1 MPYVFD
7 NRNGDSITI
16 ADGSLNQDFSIDLV
30 GRNYENYGEVFA
42 RTFVDLLDNFATDTT
57 PPANSID
64 GQLWY
69 DKTYK
74 TLRVFDGVNSVWL
87 PTRPIV
93 SATNPTNFQGQNA
106 DGTFFYDT
114 TTQQLNISHNGIYKL
129 AVVPGEVNSGYNGI
143 AALGSPLQ
151 YGTKLRTIF
160 LTDDAGVQ
168 RAVMAVIYENSST
181 LSATKPG
188 GETIIA
194 LFNDHTEFTAD
205 DVNSFSNDET
215 INWYDQLNESGGI
228 GTTIRKGLNLR
239 ADNKTRVEV
248 ANVADRANT
257 SYALNVGSYGNDA
270 GNISAGQVFYNAQH
284 NLPLANASY
293 DLGDTSLQFDEV
305 FAQNFIVGNSI
316 TTGGANNV
324 NIGEDANVIDHIYVN
339 DITIKGDIS
348 TDGGDFGSE
357 AEPIGNAYFGNVNVA
372 NVITT
377 GTHGGDGY
385 AFPTSDGTRGQQ
397 LFTNGSGQLFFRRP
411 ASSLTNFVASG
422 GTVSTETTTTVD
434 GIDEITVTL
443 DIGAGQGITVAPDE
457 IIVDIDEFTT
467 DDLNEGNVNLYF
479 TTARARASVSSDD
492 NGGDG
497 SFSYDQASGV
507 FTYTGPSASEVR
519 AHLSDGAGI
528 TYDNSTGQI
537 SFTKTTWL
545 NNVIPGP
552 GLSSGLTAYSPV
564 MQDGLSLTTIGIE
577 VGEGYGINVS
587 ADTVAVA
594 NADIRALFSG
604 GTEITIESDGTINND
619 APDQVVSITGTGK
632 CSATGTY
639 PDFTVNGQATTP
651 NEIFGGM
658 YLGTGLVY
666 NSAANSGLM
675 QEVAAANSGLP
686 ALELTGQ
693 ILGDLNVSGDIC
705 AFDTTVTSDGRLKEN
720 VEDITNAVD
729 TVKSLRGVAFDWNK
743 DSGREGKHDIG
754 FIAQEVEEIVPE
766 VVKTDEDTGLKSV
779 AYHKLVP
786 ILIEAVKSLTSEI
799 EVLKKELGK

>member
-42 RTFVDLLDNFATDTT
+42 RSFVDLLDNFATDTT

-87 PTRPIV
+87 PTRPII

-194 LFNDHTEFTAD
+194 LFNDHAEFTAD

-228 GTTIRKGLNLR
+228 GLTIRKGLNLR

-284 NLPLANASY
+284 NLPLANATY
-293 DLGDTSLQFDEV
+293 DLGDTSLQFAEV
-305 FAQNFIVGNSI
+305 FSQEFIVGNFI
-316 TTGGANNV
+316 TTGGADNV
-324 NIGEDANVIDHIYVN
+324 TIGEDANVIDHIYVN

-385 AFPTSDGTRGQQ
+385 AFPTSDGSRGQQ

-457 IIVDIDEFTT
+457 IIVDIDEFNT
-467 DDLNEGNVNLYF
+467 DDLSEGSTNLYH
-479 TTARARASVSSDD
+479 TTSRVRSAISADD

-528 TYDNSTGQI
+528 TYDNSTGEIRFSKTVWLDSITPGNGLKFSSI
-537 SFTKTTWL
+537 S
-545 NNVIPGP
+545 P
-552 GLSSGLTAYSPV
+552 SPV
-564 MQDGLSLTTIGIE
+564 INDGLSLTTTIID
-577 VGEGYGINVS
+577 VGGGYGITVN
-587 ADTVAVA
+587 ADNIEVA
-594 NADIRALFSG
+594 NADIRGLFSG
-604 GTEITIESDGTINND
+604 GDDISISSSGVITND
-619 APDQVVSITGTGK
+619 APDQVVALTGSGK
-632 CSATGTY
+632 VSVTGTY
-639 PDFTVNGQATTP
+639 PSFTIAGAATTP
-651 NEIFGGM
+651 NEIFGGIT
-658 YLGTGLVY
+658 YSTGLSY
-666 NSAANSGLM
+666 DSSAGQLNFTG
-675 QEVAAANSGLP
+675 EVF
-686 ALELTGQ
+686 
-693 ILGDLNVSGDIC
+693 GDLNVSGDIC
-705 AFDTTVTSDGRLKEN
+705 AFDTSVTSDRQFKDNIELIVN
-720 VEDITNAVD
+720 PVD
-729 TVKSLRGVAFDWNK
+729 TVKSLRGVTFDWNEQ
-743 DSGREGKHDIG
+743 SGKSGHDVG
-754 FIAQEVEEIVPE
+754 VIAQEVEEILPE
-766 VVKTDEDTGLKSV
+766 VVKTDEDTGVKSV

-786 ILIEAVKSLTSEI
+786 VLIEAVKSLSSEI
-799 EVLKKELGK
+799 EVLKKELGKE

>member
-42 RTFVDLLDNFATDTT
+42 RSFVDLLDNFATDTT
-57 PPANSID
+57 PPVNSID

-87 PTRPIV
+87 PTRPII

-194 LFNDHTEFTAD
+194 LFNDHAEFTAD

-228 GTTIRKGLNLR
+228 GLTIRKGLNLR

-284 NLPLANASY
+284 NLPLANATY
-293 DLGDTSLQFDEV
+293 DLGDTSLQFAEV
-305 FAQNFIVGNSI
+305 FSQDFIVGNSI
-316 TTGGANNV
+316 TTGGADNV
-324 NIGEDANVIDHIYVN
+324 TIGEDANVIDHIYVN

-385 AFPTSDGTRGQQ
+385 AFPTSDGARGQQ

-457 IIVDIDEFTT
+457 IIVDIDEFNT
-467 DDLNEGNVNLYF
+467 DDLAEGSTNLYH
-479 TTARARASVSSDD
+479 TTSRVRSAISADD
-492 NGGDG
+492 TGGDG
-497 SFSYDQASGV
+497 SFSYNQASGV

-528 TYDNSTGQI
+528 TYDNTTGVI
-537 SFTKTTWL
+537 SFSKTVWL
-545 NNVIPGP
+545 DSVNPGK
-552 GLSSGLTAYSPV
+552 GLKYSDTATSPV
-564 MQDGLSLTTIGIE
+564 TDDGLSLTTTIID
-577 VGEGYGINVS
+577 VGGGYGITVNADNIEVS
-587 ADTVAVA
+587 
-594 NADIRALFSG
+594 NADIRGLFSG
-604 GTEITIESDGTINND
+604 GSDISVSSEGVITND
-619 APDQVVSITGTGK
+619 APDQTVVLTGSGK
-632 CSATGTY
+632 VSVTGTY
-639 PDFTVNGQATTP
+639 PSFAIAGAATTP
-651 NEIFGGM
+651 NEIFGGIT
-658 YLGTGLVY
+658 YSTGLSY
-666 NSAANSGLM
+666 NSSAQQLNFTG
-675 QEVAAANSGLP
+675 EV
-686 ALELTGQ
+686 
-693 ILGDLNVSGDIC
+693 LGDLNVSGDIC
-705 AFDTTVTSDGRLKEN
+705 AFDTSVTSDRQFKDNIELIVN
-720 VEDITNAVD
+720 PVD
-729 TVKSLRGVAFDWNK
+729 TVKSLRGVTFDWNEQ
-743 DSGREGKHDIG
+743 SGKSGHDVG
-754 FIAQEVEEIVPE
+754 VIAQEVEEILPE
-766 VVKTDEDTGLKSV
+766 VVKTDEDTGVKSV

-786 ILIEAVKSLTSEI
+786 VLIEAVKSLSNEI
-799 EVLKKELGK
+799 EVLKKELGKE

>member
-30 GRNYENYGEVFA
+30 GRNYENYGEIFA
-42 RTFVDLLDNFATDTT
+42 RSFVDLLDNFATDAT
-57 PPANSID
+57 PPANAID

-74 TLRVFDGVNSVWL
+74 TLRVFEGVNSVWL
-87 PTRPIV
+87 PTRPII
-93 SATNPTNFQGQNA
+93 SASNPTNFQGQNA

-114 TTQQLNISHNGIYKL
+114 TTQQLNIFNNGIYKL
-129 AVVPGEVNSGYNGI
+129 AVVPGEVNSGYSGI

-160 LTDDAGVQ
+160 LTDSAGVQ

-270 GNISAGQVFYNAQH
+270 GNISASQVFYNAQH
-284 NLPLANASY
+284 NLPLANAQY
-293 DLGDTSLQFDEV
+293 DLGDNALQFDEV
-305 FAQNFIVGNSI
+305 FSQNFIVGNSI

-324 NIGEDANVIDHIYVN
+324 TIGEDANVINHIYVN

-385 AFPTSDGTRGQQ
+385 AFPTSDGSRGHQ

-457 IIVDIDEFTT
+457 IIVDIGEFTT
-467 DDLNEGNVNLYF
+467 DDLNEGSTNLYH
-479 TTARARASVSSDD
+479 TTARVRSAIDGTD
-492 NGGDG
+492 EGGDG
-497 SFSYDQASGV
+497 SFAYNSSTGV
-507 FTYTGPSASEVR
+507 FTYTGPSATEVR
-519 AHLSDGAGI
+519 AHFSDGAGI
-528 TYDNSTGQI
+528 TYDPANGTHA
-537 SFTKTTWL
+537 FTKTTWL
-545 NNVIPGP
+545 DSVLPGK
-552 GLSSGLTAYSPV
+552 GLALSSTVHNPTTN
-564 MQDGLSLTTIGIE
+564 DGLSLTTTEID
-577 VGEGYGINVS
+577 VGSGYGITVN
-587 ADTVAVA
+587 ADNIEVA
-594 NADIRALFSG
+594 NADIRGLFSPG
-604 GTEITIESDGTINND
+604 GNISINSDGVITND

-632 CSATGTY
+632 VTANGTY
-639 PDFTVNGQATTP
+639 PDFTVHGAATTP
-651 NEIFGGM
+651 DEI
-658 YLGTGLVY
+658 LGSIVYSTGLSY
-666 NSAANSGLM
+666 TPSSGGVAGQLNFTG
-675 QEVAAANSGLP
+675 EV
-686 ALELTGQ
+686 
-693 ILGDLNVSGDIC
+693 LGNLNVSGDIC
-705 AFDTTVTSDGRLKEN
+705 AFDATVTSDGRLKEN
-720 VEDITNAVD
+720 VEDIKNAVD
-729 TVKSLRGVAFDWNK
+729 TVKSLRGVTFDWNK

-754 FIAQEVEEIVPE
+754 FIAQEVQEIVPE
-766 VVKTDEDTGLKSV
+766 VVKTDSDTGTLSV
-779 AYHKLVP
+779 SYQKLVP
-786 ILIEAVKSLTSEI
+786 LLIEAIKSLSSEI

>member
-42 RTFVDLLDNFATDTT
+42 RSFVDLLDNFATDTT

-87 PTRPIV
+87 PTRPII

-194 LFNDHTEFTAD
+194 LFNDHAEFTAD

-228 GTTIRKGLNLR
+228 GLTIRKGLNLR

-293 DLGDTSLQFDEV
+293 DLGDTSLQFAEV
-305 FAQNFIVGNSI
+305 FSQDFIVGNSI
-316 TTGGANNV
+316 TTGGADNV
-324 NIGEDANVIDHIYVN
+324 TIGEDANVIDHIYVN

-385 AFPTSDGTRGQQ
+385 AFPTSDGSRGQQ

-457 IIVDIDEFTT
+457 IIVDIDEFNT
-467 DDLNEGNVNLYF
+467 DDLSEGSTNLYH
-479 TTARARASVSSDD
+479 TTSRVRSAISAADA
-492 NGGDG
+492 GGDG

-537 SFTKTTWL
+537 RFSKTVWL
-545 NNVIPGP
+545 DSVTPGK
-552 GLSSGLTAYSPV
+552 GLKFSNISASPV
-564 MQDGLSLTTIGIE
+564 INDGLSLTTTIID
-577 VGEGYGINVS
+577 VGGGYGITVN
-587 ADTVAVA
+587 ADNIEVA
-594 NADIRALFSG
+594 NADIRGLFSG
-604 GTEITIESDGTINND
+604 GDNISISSSGVITND
-619 APDQVVSITGTGK
+619 APDQVVSLTGSGK
-632 CSATGTY
+632 VSVTGTY
-639 PDFTVNGQATTP
+639 PSFTIDGAATTP
-651 NEIFGGM
+651 NEIFGGIT
-658 YLGTGLVY
+658 YSTGLSY
-666 NSAANSGLM
+666 DSSAGQLN
-675 QEVAAANSGLP
+675 
-686 ALELTGQ
+686 LTGEVF
-693 ILGDLNVSGDIC
+693 GDLNVSGDIC
-705 AFDTTVTSDGRLKEN
+705 AFDTSVTSDRQFKDNIELIVN
-720 VEDITNAVD
+720 PVD
-729 TVKSLRGVAFDWNK
+729 TVKSLRGVTFDWNEQ
-743 DSGREGKHDIG
+743 SGKSGHDVG
-754 FIAQEVEEIVPE
+754 VIAQEVEEILPE
-766 VVKTDEDTGLKSV
+766 VVKTDEDTGVKSV

-786 ILIEAVKSLTSEI
+786 VLIEAVKSLSSEI
-799 EVLKKELGK
+799 EVLKKELGKE